1 MTELKQRK
9 GEIELMKIASLVE
22 NQMKFY
28 NVKGNKN
35 TNIKQ
40 MDVDVSGKKLKNGLN
55 ILGLLFQT

>member
-1 MTELKQRK
+1 MSELKQRK
-9 GEIELMKIASLVE
+9 GEMELMKIASLVE

-40 MDVDVSGKKLKNGLN
+40 MDVSIDIFKDINDMKKNS
-55 ILGLLFQT
+55 F

>member
-1 MTELKQRK
+1 MSELKQRK
-9 GEIELMKIASLVE
+9 GEMELMKIASLVE

-40 MDVDVSGKKLKNGLN
+40 MDVSIDSFNGINNMKK
-55 ILGLLFQT
+55 IRF

>member
-1 MTELKQRK
+1 MTELKQKK

-40 MDVDVSGKKLKNGLN
+40 MDVSIDSFNDINNMKK
-55 ILGLLFQT
+55 IRF

>member
-40 MDVDVSGKKLKNGLN
+40 MDVSIDSFNGINNMKK
-55 ILGLLFQT
+55 IRF